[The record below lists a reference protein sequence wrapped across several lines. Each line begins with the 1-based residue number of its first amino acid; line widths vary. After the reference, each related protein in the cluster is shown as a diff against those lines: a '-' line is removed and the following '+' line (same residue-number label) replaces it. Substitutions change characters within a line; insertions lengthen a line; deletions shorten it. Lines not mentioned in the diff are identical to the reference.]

1 MTLLQDLAFLTLQL
15 AKVATVALGV
25 YGVTYVAF
33 VIR

>member
-1 MTLLQDLAFLTLQL
+1 MQFIRDLSYLTFQL

-33 VIR
+33 VVG